1 MRHVFVARFLLAFR
15 QTVRLLFTYF
25 LRGVFL
31 FLPGLATGY
40 VLWLILEW
48 LDNILPT
55 GLPGLGILLLLVGI
69 TVLGYIGTHWLG
81 PTLIAS
87 VEERIRKIP
96 LIGFL
101 YGSVRELVDTSRRSY
116 RFEQPVLF
124 RRYPHAEAY
133 QIGFLTHDQ
142 PLPNQELVAVFV
154 PFAFAA
160 LTGEV
165 LFIPRQEIIP
175 LEMRGIEAL
184 RLVISG
190 GFVSGRVPRHES
202 S

>member
-1 MRHVFVARFLLAFR
+1 MLPPVHGLREKI
-15 QTVRLLFTYF
+15 RLVLKTLFAYF

-31 FLPGLATGY
+31 FLPALATVY
-40 VLWLILEW
+40 VLWLILRW
-48 LDNILPT
+48 LDGIIPV
-55 GLPGLGILLLLVGI
+55 GMPGLGIFLLLLGI

-87 VEERIRKIP
+87 IEARIKKIP
-96 LIGFL
+96 FIGFL

-116 RFEQPVLF
+116 RFEYPVLF
-124 RRYPHAEAY
+124 RPNPHSQTY
-133 QIGFLTHDQ
+133 QIGFLTHEAPIPGHD
-142 PLPNQELVAVFV
+142 LVAVFV

-165 LFIPRQEIIP
+165 VFVPRDQVIP
-175 LEMRGIEAL
+175 LDMRGADAL

-190 GFVSGRVPRHES
+190 AFVTGQSERNATA
-202 S
+202 